1 MAGMADL
8 DDLDPKDLPG
18 FSDDDAGLGQ
28 AGADPGAVASADEDA
43 PPLSPD
49 DPGGTGVH
57 PFYDDDDA
65 SLGR

>member
-1 MAGMADL
+1 MADL

-18 FSDDDAGLGQ
+18 FSDHASATGQ

-43 PPLSPD
+43 APASADEPD
-49 DPGGTGVH
+49 GPRAH

-65 SLGR
+65 SLGRD